1 MRDHLVLLL
10 LEDMLWSA
18 IAALGFAILFNVP
31 RRALIYAV
39 LGGAVSHAFR
49 TLIIREFH
57 VSVEL
62 GTLLGSMIIGFWA
75 KWCAQRLEMPSLIFA
90 VAGAIPM
97 VPGFFAYST
106 MIGLLQAAALPADAV
121 APVLIEAALN
131 AIKTGLI
138 LAAIAVGIVSPT
150 LLFLREKPVV

>member
-1 MRDHLVLLL
+1 MSDNLILLL
-10 LEDMLWSA
+10 LEDALWSA

-39 LGGAVSHAFR
+39 VAGAVSHALR
-49 TLIIREFH
+49 TLLIREFH
-57 VSVEL
+57 VSIEL
-62 GTLLGSMIIGFWA
+62 GTLVGSMLIGFWA

-106 MIGLLQAAALPADAV
+106 MIALLQAAALPVDSV
-121 APVLIEAALN
+121 GPVLIEAALN

-138 LAAIAVGIVSPT
+138 LASIAVGIVSPS
-150 LLFLREKPVV
+150 LLFMREKPVV

>member
-1 MRDHLVLLL
+1 MSDLILLL
-10 LEDMLWSA
+10 LEDAFWSA
-18 IAALGFAILFNVP
+18 IAALGFAILFNAP
-31 RRALIYAV
+31 RRSLPYSIFGAAVAHAL
-39 LGGAVSHAFR
+39 R
-49 TLIIREFH
+49 TLLLREFH

-62 GTLLGSMIIGFWA
+62 ATLVGSILIGSWA

-106 MIGLLQAAALPADAV
+106 MIGILQAAAMPADTV

-138 LAAIAVGIVSPT
+138 LASIAVGIVSPS
-150 LLFLREKPVV
+150 LLFMRQKPVV

>member
-1 MRDHLVLLL
+1 
-10 LEDMLWSA
+10 ML
-18 IAALGFAILFNVP
+18 
-31 RRALIYAV
+31 
-39 LGGAVSHAFR
+39 
-49 TLIIREFH
+49 
-57 VSVEL
+57 
-62 GTLLGSMIIGFWA
+62 IGFWA
-75 KWCAQRLEMPSLIFA
+75 KWCAQRLEMPSMIFA

-121 APVLIEAALN
+121 GPVLIAAALN

-138 LAAIAVGIVSPT
+138 LASIAVGIVSPS

>member
-1 MRDHLVLLL
+1 MSDNLILLL
-10 LEDMLWSA
+10 LEDALWSA

-31 RRALIYAV
+31 RHALIYAV
-39 LGGAVSHAFR
+39 LGGAVSHALR
-49 TLIIREFH
+49 TLLIHEFH

-62 GTLLGSMIIGFWA
+62 GTLLGSMLIGFWA

-106 MIGLLQAAALPADAV
+106 MIGLLQAAALPADSV
-121 APVLIEAALN
+121 APILIGAALN

>member
-1 MRDHLVLLL
+1 MNMDLLLLL
-10 LEDMLWSA
+10 LEDAFWSA
-18 IAALGFAILFNVP
+18 LAALGFAILFNVP
-31 RRALIYAV
+31 RRALPYI
-39 LGGAVSHAFR
+39 LIGGAVSHALR
-49 TLIIREFH
+49 TLLLTQFQ

-62 GTLLGSMIIGFWA
+62 GTLLGSMLVGFWA

-106 MIGLLQAAALPADAV
+106 MIGLLQAAAMPADAV
-121 APVLIEAALN
+121 EPVLVTAALN

-138 LAAIAVGIVSPT
+138 LASIAVGIVSPS
-150 LLFLREKPVV
+150 LLFLRQKPIV

>member
-1 MRDHLVLLL
+1 MSDNLFLLL
-10 LEDMLWSA
+10 LEDAFWSA

-31 RRALIYAV
+31 RRALPYI
-39 LGGAVSHAFR
+39 LIGGAVSHALR
-49 TLIIREFH
+49 TLLMTQLH

-62 GTLLGSMIIGFWA
+62 GTLLGSMLVGFWA
-75 KWCAQRLEMPSLIFA
+75 KYCAQRLEMPSLIFA

-106 MIGLLQAAALPADAV
+106 MIGLLQAAAMPADTV
-121 APVLIEAALN
+121 EPVLVEAALN

-138 LAAIAVGIVSPT
+138 LASIAVGIVSPS
-150 LLFLREKPVV
+150 LLFLRQKPVV